1 MEEIALIVGAV
12 LLRWAANGT
21 LTKLLNATLF
31 KKKAA

>member
-12 LLRWAANGT
+12 LLRWAADGT

-31 KKKAA
+31 KRAV